1 MKTTIKDLEKRI
13 ALTESRVKRTFEML
27 KEHIKENNVTF
38 SVENSN
44 YVCKYKGSRPIQKM
58 YFDFERDVLVI
69 ELEDETVL
77 VDGSVDNSNAIL
89 SLIKGMVE
97 DAKRQNMQ

>member
-13 ALTESRVKRTFEML
+13 ALTESRVKRNFEML
-27 KEHIKENNVTF
+27 KEYIKEHNVTF
-38 SVENSN
+38 GVKNSN

-58 YFDFERDVLVI
+58 YFDFERDALVI
-69 ELEDETVL
+69 ELEDETIL
-77 VDGSVDNSNAIL
+77 LDGSVDNSNGIL
-89 SLIKGMVE
+89 SLIKGIVE